1 MKNFSTVITFIKMIA
16 KYGAYVIVL
25 VDGLNMI
32 ADGWEKVD
40 KEKELKDGNSD
51 K

>member
-1 MKNFSTVITFIKMIA
+1 MKNISSIISIIKMIA

-25 VDGLNMI
+25 VDGLNFI
-32 ADGWEKVD
+32 AEGFEKVD
-40 KEKELKDGNSD
+40 QEKKGEND

>member
-1 MKNFSTVITFIKMIA
+1 MKNISSIISIIKMIA

-25 VDGLNMI
+25 VDGLNFI
-32 ADGWEKVD
+32 AEGFEKVD
-40 KEKELKDGNSD
+40 QEKKAEND